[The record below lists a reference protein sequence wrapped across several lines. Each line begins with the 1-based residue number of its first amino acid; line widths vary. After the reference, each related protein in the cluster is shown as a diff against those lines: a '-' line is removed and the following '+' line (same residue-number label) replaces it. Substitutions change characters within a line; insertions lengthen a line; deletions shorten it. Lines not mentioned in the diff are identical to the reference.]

1 MYKLVTQ
8 FGACHLVPRPSNPPS
23 GFRVVLKTV
32 RGSVLWP
39 QGCRM
44 LALFYTLSEGVVGIG
59 TPLAPQ
65 LVTST
70 WAAISNP
77 DLVRSNWCTC
87 ISLTNCNSG
96 NCVFNR
102 HILVLYTTI
111 LDIVMV
117 PHLNLFVFTIL
128 PTYLCRSFSH
138 S

>member
-1 MYKLVTQ
+1 
-8 FGACHLVPRPSNPPS
+8 
-23 GFRVVLKTV
+23 
-32 RGSVLWP
+32 
-39 QGCRM
+39 M

-77 DLVRSNWCTC
+77 DLVRSNCCTC

-96 NCVFNR
+96 NCVSNC

-117 PHLNLFVFTIL
+117 PQLICLSSQYCLH
-128 PTYLCRSFSH
+128 TYVGAFPIAKGVCAVAWPCLSSA
-138 S
+138 